1 LIETGLVKKVHKDD
15 MVSVAINYVA
25 SSACSTCPMKS
36 ICVTSS
42 RVIEARNK
50 IGANINDQV
59 KVKIPDRIGWNTV
72 VVNFTIPVILLIVGV
87 IFGTI
92 LFHKD
97 IYGFIGGLGLLS
109 IYFIILIP
117 IERRHRKSANIP
129 EIIEIIKK

>member
-1 LIETGLVKKVHKDD
+1 MIDTGLVKKVYKDN
-15 MVSVAINYVA
+15 MASVAINYVS

-42 RVIEARNK
+42 RVIEVRNK
-50 IGANINDQV
+50 IGASINDQV

-72 VVNFTIPVILLIVGV
+72 FINFTIPVILLIVGV

-97 IYGFIGGLGLLS
+97 IYGFIGGLGLLF

-117 IERRHRKSANIP
+117 IERRYRKSANIP
-129 EIIEIIKK
+129 EIIEII